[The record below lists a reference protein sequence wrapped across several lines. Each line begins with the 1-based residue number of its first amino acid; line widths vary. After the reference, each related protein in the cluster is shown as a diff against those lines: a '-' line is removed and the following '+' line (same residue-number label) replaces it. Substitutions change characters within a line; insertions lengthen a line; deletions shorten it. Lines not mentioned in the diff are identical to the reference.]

1 MKKQL
6 ARSRSDRKLAGV
18 IGGLSRYVGIDATI
32 LRVIFIILLI
42 PTGFFPLAV
51 VYGLLAFVLPH
62 EEEAIR

>member
-6 ARSRSDRKLAGV
+6 ARSRTNRKLSGV

-42 PTGFFPLAV
+42 PTGFFPLVV
-51 VYGLLAFVLPH
+51 VYGLLAFVLPN
-62 EEEAIR
+62 EEETIR

>member
-42 PTGFFPLAV
+42 PTGFFPLV
-51 VYGLLAFVLPH
+51 VIYGLLAFVLPH

>member
-6 ARSRSDRKLAGV
+6 ARSRSNRKLSGV

-42 PTGFFPLAV
+42 PTGFFPLVV
-51 VYGLLAFVLPH
+51 VYALLAFVLPH

>member
-6 ARSRSDRKLAGV
+6 ARARSDRKLSGV
-18 IGGLSRYVGIDATI
+18 IGGLSRYVGVDSTI

-42 PTGFFPLAV
+42 PTGFFPLIV

-62 EEEAIR
+62 EEETIR

>member
-6 ARSRSDRKLAGV
+6 ARSRSNRKLAGV
-18 IGGLSRYVGIDATI
+18 IGGLARYVGIDATI

-42 PTGFFPLAV
+42 PTGFFPLV
-51 VYGLLAFVLPH
+51 VIYGLLAFVLPH

>member
-6 ARSRSDRKLAGV
+6 ARSRSNRKLSGV

-42 PTGFFPLAV
+42 PTGFFPLII
-51 VYGLLAFVLPH
+51 VYALLAFVLPH

>member
-6 ARSRSDRKLAGV
+6 ARSRSNRKLAGV
-18 IGGLSRYVGIDATI
+18 IGGLARYMGIDATI

-42 PTGFFPLAV
+42 PTGFFPLV
-51 VYGLLAFVLPH
+51 VIYGLLAFVLPH